1 MSRLEQDEVGSCSF
15 VDVLEEAVL
24 VKRPV
29 AIELRDGTTFIDQVT
44 DVTTESG
51 QDFAVFRSHARVP
64 VRRSRP
70 PRAPSRPAGRPT
82 RSLTAETGWV
92 DCSSLGLAA
101 DPVARLSV
109 KPGPEPR
116 ALLAPRPRPQCR
128 RAPPTHPAGL
138 RCE

>member
-1 MSRLEQDEVGSCSF
+1 MRRGRCSAGAPGSSGRTGHGMNRLEQDQVGSCSF

-64 VRRSRP
+64 IKEIAAATRAEPPRRS
-70 PRAPSRPAGRPT
+70 
-82 RSLTAETGWV
+82 E
-92 DCSSLGLAA
+92 
-101 DPVARLSV
+101 
-109 KPGPEPR
+109 E
-116 ALLAPRPRPQCR
+116 R
-128 RAPPTHPAGL
+128 RVGKG
-138 RCE
+138 CD

>member
-1 MSRLEQDEVGSCSF
+1 MSRLEQDQVGSCSF

-64 VRRSRP
+64 VKRSPRP
-70 PRAPSRPAGRPT
+70 PAPSHPAAQARPT
-82 RSLTAETGWV
+82 PPDSGSRQPGQ
-92 DCSSLGLAA
+92 SSL
-101 DPVARLSV
+101 
-109 KPGPEPR
+109 
-116 ALLAPRPRPQCR
+116 
-128 RAPPTHPAGL
+128 
-138 RCE
+138 